1 MSSQKL
7 SSRVYPSSDERVDE
21 NTAATFYEILLQN
34 KKNLAL
40 VALFMAAAA
49 GGGFFVYS
57 FVHNYFL
64 RQNVSSFDTVVLQT
78 TSSLT
83 LGLKNSYL
91 ASKTLSQIFALQ
103 CPTVTN
109 WPKCSIYSDMYVKI
123 VKPLVKMG
131 YIRNSALV
139 PMIKNPPTNVD
150 SFEAFAYD
158 FYNSNS
164 FYKGS
169 SSSS

>member
-1 MSSQKL
+1 ML
-7 SSRVYPSSDERVDE
+7 
-21 NTAATFYEILLQN
+21 TLFYLIKVARLLLTVHR
-34 KKNLAL
+34 KNLAL
-40 VALFMAAAA
+40 VALFMAVAA

-109 WPKCSIYSDMYVKI
+109 WPKCRY
-123 VKPLVKMG
+123 
-131 YIRNSALV
+131 
-139 PMIKNPPTNVD
+139 
-150 SFEAFAYD
+150 
-158 FYNSNS
+158 
-164 FYKGS
+164 
-169 SSSS
+169 